1 MRIGALSF
9 RPYIYNTN
17 TLTRNSMSKVSA
29 IGDDLTS
36 GRTDFNSLPDE
47 DKNEN
52 PLRKGQTVGFSDVLD
67 KQMHMGRM
75 NALRVMKPDAEKQ
88 GNEKAQADEA
98 KSGSSAEEMIHMQ
111 SERNVFQMQRAAE
124 AYQMNMIA

>member
-1 MRIGALSF
+1 MQIGALSF

-17 TLTRNSMSKVSA
+17 IMTRNSMSKISA

-36 GRTDFNSLPDE
+36 GKTDFHSLSDE
-47 DKNEN
+47 EKNEN
-52 PLRKGQTVGFSDVLD
+52 PLGKGQTVGFSDVLD

-75 NALRVMKPDAEKQ
+75 NALRVMKPDTKMPENDKV
-88 GNEKAQADEA
+88 QADDSEPA
-98 KSGSSAEEMIHMQ
+98 GGVDEMIHMQ
-111 SERNVFQMQRAAE
+111 SERNIFQMQRAAE